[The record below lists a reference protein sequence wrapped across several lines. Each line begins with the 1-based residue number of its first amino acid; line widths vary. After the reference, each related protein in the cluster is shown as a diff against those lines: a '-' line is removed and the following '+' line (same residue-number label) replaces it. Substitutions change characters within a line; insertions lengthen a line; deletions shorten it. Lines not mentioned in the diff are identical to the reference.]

1 MYTSSSLTIR
11 PAALADAAVIHRLA
25 DEAFPATY
33 RNILTQA
40 QIAYMMEWM
49 YSLES
54 LERQMTVEG
63 HRYYI
68 AYADGEA
75 VGYVSIQQEEAD
87 LFHLQKI
94 YVLPSWQGRG
104 VGSRLFAHALA
115 AIRALHPKACRME
128 LNVNR
133 DNSARE
139 FYERQGMKI
148 VRVGDFDIGGGY
160 FMNDYIMGLDLPG
173 DDDRQKDA
181 AFSNYQ
187 I

>member
-1 MYTSSSLTIR
+1 MYSSSSLTIR
-11 PAALADAAVIHRLA
+11 PATVADAPLIQHLA
-25 DEAFPATY
+25 EEAFPATY
-33 RNILTQA
+33 RNILTPE

-63 HRYYI
+63 HRYYV
-68 AYADGEA
+68 ATADGES
-75 VGYVSIQQEEAD
+75 VGYVSIRQESKD
-87 LFHLQKI
+87 LFHLEKI

-115 AIRALHPKACRME
+115 AIRAQHPRACRME

-133 DNSARE
+133 YNSARA

-148 VRVGDFDIGGGY
+148 VRVGDFDIGGGF
-160 FMNDYIMGLDLPG
+160 FMNDYIMGLELPG
-173 DDDRQKDA
+173 DA
-181 AFSNYQ
+181 SNTRGMSFEM
-187 I
+187 